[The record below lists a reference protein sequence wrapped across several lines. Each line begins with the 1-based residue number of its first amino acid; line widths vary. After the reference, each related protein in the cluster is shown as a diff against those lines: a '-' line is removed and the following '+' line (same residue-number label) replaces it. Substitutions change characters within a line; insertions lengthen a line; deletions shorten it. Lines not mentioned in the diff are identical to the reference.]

1 MCVRCVCG
9 LDRHRILDDLQMN
22 ALDEYVTSGMN
33 PSFTN
38 HKISCT
44 WANWL
49 SHLTAH
55 AMTMLIVGVSF
66 PRADLQ
72 IAALHGDA
80 LDDRT
85 INYVFRFRLR

>member
-1 MCVRCVCG
+1 V
-9 LDRHRILDDLQMN
+9 
-22 ALDEYVTSGMN
+22 
-33 PSFTN
+33 
-38 HKISCT
+38 
-44 WANWL
+44 
-49 SHLTAH
+49 H

-72 IAALHGDA
+72 IAALHGVA